1 MELSRS
7 GLGRSS
13 FLMKRQ
19 KLLAW
24 RTLVRGRLAS
34 KSCFE
39 FVLRNRRKVS
49 CSWSFFGSHL
59 LPQVF
64 DLLRQVGVFH
74 RLCHDTQTYATP
86 TTSDVNLPIDS
97 PPLRRPSVARF
108 TTLVPYVKR
117 QRKFN
122 GLSSRAVPDVA
133 SGGGGILLP

>member
-64 DLLRQVGVFH
+64 DLLRQVGVFSSIMPRHTNLRHTHHERRKPSH
-74 RLCHDTQTYATP
+74 RFPPFTSSFGCKIHYART
-86 TTSDVNLPIDS
+86 I
-97 PPLRRPSVARF
+97 R
-108 TTLVPYVKR
+108 
-117 QRKFN
+117 
-122 GLSSRAVPDVA
+122 
-133 SGGGGILLP
+133 